1 VEACDSEEEVRPVWR
16 PWTRTELL
24 ARREREGAACW
35 AEGDELIFVC
45 QADADQVRLTGGLQ
59 SEMWRVEGDLW
70 VVGYRV
76 RRLDQAFV
84 SYAFVPD
91 GDFAAAFAGGMA
103 VWRGPAAPEPPA
115 SADELQGELRHL
127 QVPSQHLPAARA
139 VHAYLSPGWHESPRT
154 LVVQAADGAHRAHVL
169 EPLVLQAGCR
179 PSSVSALS
187 SSVATT
193 AVPRSTCPGGTRQ
206 GSTPTWPSSPTS
218 SRPGPPT
225 SSGCR
230 RPGSAGW

>member
-1 VEACDSEEEVRPVWR
+1 MGGVEACDSDEEVRPVWR

-45 QADADQVRLTGGLQ
+45 QADADHVRLTGGLQ

-84 SYAFVPD
+84 SYAFVPG

-103 VWRGPAAPEPPA
+103 VWRGPAAP
-115 SADELQGELRHL
+115 
-127 QVPSQHLPAARA
+127 
-139 VHAYLSPGWHESPRT
+139 
-154 LVVQAADGAHRAHVL
+154 
-169 EPLVLQAGCR
+169 R
-179 PSSVSALS
+179 P
-187 SSVATT
+187 
-193 AVPRSTCPGGTRQ
+193 
-206 GSTPTWPSSPTS
+206 
-218 SRPGPPT
+218 
-225 SSGCR
+225 
-230 RPGSAGW
+230 